1 MCLRKADRPVTYLW
15 LISVSVRLLFARP
28 AVKSV
33 LQFLVVGNAGRRR
46 GFAGSW
52 LKSAG
57 MGAATLVAAG
67 CSSAGYDMKINSAA
81 KPEAKAAI
89 SYRIEAHG
97 ASVDTSSLRYKEA
110 ENFVKTALS
119 GKGLYEA
126 PKPEQADMV
135 IDLDYG
141 IGPPIITEQPFSQPV
156 YRSIPGVTRTEVVQS
171 GTDFRGQPVYST
183 ITTQEPTRNEYMGDR
198 EYMTTVTVYEKHLT
212 VTAHENKPATEGRA
226 PRTVWGVQVTSED
239 ESKDLRKYLP
249 VLIAA
254 SIEYIGKDSGGEI
267 KTIRVSDKDPAI
279 SFVKKGL

>member
-1 MCLRKADRPVTYLW
+1 MHPATFRP
-15 LISVSVRLLFARP
+15 AP

-33 LQFLVVGNAGRRR
+33 FQFLVVGNAGSRC
-46 GFAGSW
+46 GFAGPW
-52 LKSAG
+52 LKTAG
-57 MGAATLVAAG
+57 VCVATLALAG
-67 CSSAGYDMKINSAA
+67 CSSTSYDVKLNSAA

-126 PKPEQADMV
+126 PKPEQADLV
-135 IDLDYG
+135 VDLDYG
-141 IGPPIITEQPFSQPV
+141 IGPPVITQQPYSQPV
-156 YRSIPGVTRTEVVQS
+156 YRSIPGVIRTEVVQS
-171 GTDFRGQPVYST
+171 GTDFRGQPVFST

-198 EYMTTVTVYEKHLT
+198 ELMTTVTVYEKHLT
-212 VTAHENKPATEGRA
+212 VTAHENKPTAEGRA

-267 KTIRVSDKDPAI
+267 KTIKVNEADPAI
-279 SFVKKGL
+279 AFVKKGL